1 MINEK
6 IPQLVI
12 TILVLAG
19 FAAFVLIYML
29 GDVGEKNSEVLKVI
43 ITGAGAN
50 VSFVLGYWFG
60 SK

>member
-1 MINEK
+1 MIKEK

-12 TILVLAG
+12 TVLVLAG
-19 FAAFVLIYML
+19 FASFVLIYMFL
-29 GDVGEKNSEVLKVI
+29 DMTEKNSEVLKII